1 MSHWCL
7 HNEVYHVCFSDVV
20 IVRVDLSVL
29 KRVVY
34 WAH

>member
-1 MSHWCL
+1 MSHLCL